1 MEREGRSK
9 LLVVIPPQGLTLA
22 AAGTTGFA
30 IAWNTFT
37 AFWTASALAAGG
49 GLLMAAFSIPF
60 WFAGTTVAKAAFD
73 EVFEASR
80 LELDAFGFSL
90 STTATGLRSQTEAGE
105 LADVRGARLVTE
117 STTNDEPNVC
127 LELEVGARQV
137 RFGRGL
143 KPIELEYV
151 AGEINSFIDE
161 LS

>member
-1 MEREGRSK
+1 MKLKYDK
-9 LLVVIPPQGLTLA
+9 LLVI
-22 AAGTTGFA
+22 FA
-30 IAWNTFT
+30 FRIN
-37 AFWTASALAAGG
+37 
-49 GLLMAAFSIPF
+49 
-60 WFAGTTVAKAAFD
+60 
-73 EVFEASR
+73 
-80 LELDAFGFSL
+80 
-90 STTATGLRSQTEAGE
+90 LRHYS
-105 LADVRGARLVTE
+105 LVTE